1 MIGELQRVTGK
12 IIEIIST
19 QGESSQGISKELI
32 DDLKAFIYQLL
43 ETIES
48 TENEQKQ
55 MIELLTN
62 NRDQI
67 NTLANLFD
75 SNSVF
80 QPEKDRKLKE
90 SVYKL
95 TSQIQHQFRL

>member
-1 MIGELQRVTGK
+1 
-12 IIEIIST
+12 
-19 QGESSQGISKELI
+19 
-32 DDLKAFIYQLL
+32 
-43 ETIES
+43 
-48 TENEQKQ
+48 

-75 SNSVF
+75 SNITF
-80 QPEKDRKLKE
+80 QPEKDQKLKE